1 MAPDALPSGAPPPS
15 AWKYTIPLGKRIHDF
30 YPSQG
35 DVTISTATYIPAEAN
50 GRMKVVRYGKL
61 TVNALLT
68 VDNPCRGLVILCDE
82 LVIGAAGSISMTG
95 KGAQIGQANLP
106 EFPLVDIILPDVL
119 TIQSATKQ
127 YADFLSL
134 VRANGICLFDRGY
147 FEGRPGNACGFT
159 VTQPGTGFTV
169 VSAASCGAATGATY
183 SPASNSTIGAG
194 NAGSNGGTGSGAPG
208 MAEGMSNITYGG
220 GGGAGTPYGGG
231 GGGGSAYNG
240 SHAEGINYSHPTPAI
255 TTCGASPNIGGGVL
269 IILCRGNV
277 TIASGGIIQ
286 ADGLPGTANASNSG
300 GAGSG
305 GGSVLLGYG
314 GTLSNSGTIRANGGL
329 GAAGQQHTAAN
340 GGAGSVQTKTFAQ
353 LGAAWQ

>member
-1 MAPDALPSGAPPPS
+1 MAPDALPTGQPLSKS
-15 AWKYTIPLGKRIHDF
+15 WKATIPLGKRLFDF
-30 YPSQG
+30 YPSLG

-61 TVNALLT
+61 TLNALLT
-68 VDNPCRGLVILCDE
+68 VDNPCRGLIILCDE
-82 LVIGAAGSISMTG
+82 LVIGATGSISMTG

-106 EFPLVDIILPDVL
+106 EFPLADIIFPDVL
-119 TIQSATKQ
+119 TIQSTTKS
-127 YADFLSL
+127 YSEFLSL
-134 VRANGICLFDRGY
+134 VRPNGICLFDRGY
-147 FEGRPGNACGFT
+147 WEGRPGASCGFN

-169 VSAASCGAATGATY
+169 VSAAGCGAATSTTY
-183 SPASNSTIGAG
+183 APASNTAVGAG
-194 NAGSNGGTGSGAPG
+194 NAGSSGGTGSGAPG
-208 MAEGMSNITYGG
+208 MAEAIYGATYGG
-220 GGGAGTPYGGG
+220 AGGAGSPYSGG
-231 GGGGSAYNG
+231 GGGGSAYYG
-240 SHAEGINYSHPTPAI
+240 SRGESILYSHPTPAG
-255 TTCGASPNIGGGVL
+255 TTCGVSANLGGGVL

-277 TIASGGIIQ
+277 TIASGGIVQ

-305 GGSVLLGYG
+305 GGSVLVGYG